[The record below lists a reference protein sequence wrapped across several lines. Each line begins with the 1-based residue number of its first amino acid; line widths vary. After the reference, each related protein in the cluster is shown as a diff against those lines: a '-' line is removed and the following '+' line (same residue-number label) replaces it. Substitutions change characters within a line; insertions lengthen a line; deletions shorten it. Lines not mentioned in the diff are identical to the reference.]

1 MNQDVICI
9 AGAHRSGTSMLTR
22 LLHRCG
28 LRLGQDKDLMPAAAD
43 NPDGFWENLR
53 FVQIN
58 DEILNVLGG
67 SWDLPPL
74 PQANFDQEELS
85 PIRAKAGLLL
95 ESFAGKDPWGWKDPR
110 NCLTIPFWENLLPGL
125 KTVIIVRNPLET
137 AYSMHARNGNS
148 YALGLR
154 LWEIYNRR
162 LLAQTRPDSRIISDY
177 RVFFEHPE
185 TQLRKITAF
194 LGWPETEIAP
204 ADGMINEKRRHTS
217 FTLEQ
222 LIDAGVSQE
231 IVGLYRSLTKEAATG
246 STDSTRQEEP
256 ARKSG
261 RPAALL
267 EPDRLGGSMSRL
279 NASIPDGETVRRE
292 LALRRGAENEHR
304 DEVTRLQ
311 AKINALMQELT
322 GRSERAALEIGRRDG
337 RLEEMQA
344 TLRHERAEFSR
355 MREELARSQEQTREA
370 SDRCARSATE
380 LEESRVRSATELE
393 ELRARFM
400 QTNQLLQSQ
409 SIRLTEFEERSTS
422 LAERLRKQ
430 LQETRR
436 LVRFL
441 EEMARAADRL
451 RRSRRWVIAN
461 FFGAIGA
468 KLRGRPSPG
477 FGHLDRNV
485 DKYQAWR
492 TAHPEVE
499 SLDEEIQALRS
510 HANPAA
516 PIPLQARSDARP
528 AGPSTISP
536 PVPTTPIAFPR
547 HDQVDVSIVIPVFN
561 QLPFTQS
568 CLSSVQQHHDH
579 VRFEV
584 IVVDDCSSDATA
596 AEIGKLPG
604 VVYLRNETNAGFIA
618 SCNRGAREARG
629 EYLVFLNNDTRVT
642 EGWLSSLLETF
653 ALQPR
658 AGLVGSK
665 LIYPDGRLQE
675 AGGIIWRDGSGWN
688 RGKFQDPDKPEYNYL
703 REVDYC
709 SAACVTIPKRL
720 FEKVGGF
727 DSKYA
732 PAYYEDTD
740 LAFKIA
746 QAGFKVLYQPL
757 SKIIHYEGAT
767 GGTDLST
774 GTKKYQAV
782 NRETFVSS
790 WAEVLATK
798 PQNGDLETYAALPA
812 GRKRILVIDH
822 HLPMPDRDSGSLRMF
837 QILKLLREL
846 DNAVTFLPDN
856 LAAIPPYADAL
867 RKHGIEVMH
876 HPYVKTVREYLE
888 QHGPG
893 FDLVLLSRC
902 DFARKHIADVR
913 RFAPQSRVIFD
924 TVDLHY
930 LRQEREAELMQSSAL
945 KKRAQEKRALE
956 YELVDAADETWVV
969 SPTEQELLLRDRPQK
984 SIQVVSNIVDVPGS
998 ALPFA
1003 LRKDLLFIGGFQHPP
1018 NIDAVLFFAGQI
1030 LPLVREQLPE
1040 VKFYIIGDKP
1050 PPEVVA
1056 LAGEDIVVTGY
1067 QPDVS
1072 SYFDT
1077 VRLSVAP
1084 LRYGAGVKGKINQSM
1099 GFGVPVVA
1107 TSLATE
1113 GMDLTAR
1120 RDILIGD
1127 TPANFARGLIE
1138 LYESEELWTKLSQN
1152 SVNKA
1157 RTLYSVEA
1165 ARKKLSHL
1173 LGDPHLDLFAASRS
1187 ETELPAS
1194 GHSSEVDNHGVIRGA
1209 VR

>member
-1 MNQDVICI
+1 MNQNAICI

-28 LRLGQDKDLMPAAAD
+28 LHLGEETDLMPAAAD
-43 NPDGFWENLR
+43 NPDGFWEHLR
-53 FVQIN
+53 FVKIN
-58 DEILNVLGG
+58 DEILNALGG

-74 PQANFDQEELS
+74 PAANFAGVELD
-85 PIRAKAGLLL
+85 PLRAKARLLV

-125 KTVIIVRNPLET
+125 KTLVIVRNPLET

-162 LLAQTRPDSRIISDY
+162 LLAQTRPDSRIITDY
-177 RVFFEHPE
+177 RVFFEDPE
-185 TQLRKITAF
+185 AELRKIASF
-194 LGWPETEIAP
+194 LGWPETEIA
-204 ADGMINEKRRHTS
+204 AAAGMINEKRRHTS

-231 IVGLYRSLTKEAATG
+231 IVELYRSLTKEAATG
-246 STDSTRQEEP
+246 RPDSSSQEKP

-304 DEVTRLQ
+304 DEVTRLK
-311 AKINALMQELT
+311 ARIDVLTQELT

-344 TLRHERAEFSR
+344 TLRHERAEFFR
-355 MREELARSQEQTREA
+355 LREELARSQEQTREA
-370 SDRCARSATE
+370 SDRCARG
-380 LEESRVRSATELE
+380 ATELE
-393 ELRARFM
+393 ELRARFI
-400 QTNQLLQSQ
+400 QTNHLLHSQ
-409 SIRLTEFEERSTS
+409 SVRLTEFEGRSTS

-436 LVRFL
+436 LARFL
-441 EEMARAADRL
+441 DEMARASDRL

-468 KLRGRPSPG
+468 RLRGRPSPG

-492 TAHPEVE
+492 TAHPEVD

-510 HANPAA
+510 HASPAA
-516 PIPLQARSDARP
+516 PIPSRAKSGARP
-528 AGPSTISP
+528 ADPSPISP

-547 HDQVDVSIVIPVFN
+547 HDQIDVSIVIPVFN

-568 CLSSVQQHHDH
+568 CLASVQEHHDH

-604 VVYLRNETNAGFIA
+604 VLYLRNETNAGFIA

-642 EGWLSSLLETF
+642 DGWLSSLRETF

-665 LIYPDGRLQE
+665 LVYPDGRLQE

-703 REVDYC
+703 KEVDYC
-709 SAACVTIPKRL
+709 SAACVMIPKRL

-740 LAFKIA
+740 LSFKIA

-757 SKIIHYEGAT
+757 SKVIHYEGAT
-767 GGTDLST
+767 GGTDIST

-812 GRKRILVIDH
+812 GQKRILVIDH

-837 QILKLLREL
+837 QILTVLREL
-846 DNAVTFLPDN
+846 DHSVTFLPDN
-856 LAAIPPYADAL
+856 LAAIPPYADEL
-867 RKHGIEVMH
+867 RKRGIAVIH
-876 HPYVKTVREYLE
+876 HPYARTIREYL
-888 QHGPG
+888 QDNGTN
-893 FDLVLLSRC
+893 FDFVLLSRR
-902 DFARKHIADVR
+902 DFARKHMADVR
-913 RFAPQSRVIFD
+913 RFAPHSRVIFD
-924 TVDLHY
+924 TVDLHF
-930 LRQEREAELMQSSAL
+930 LREEREADLVQSPDLMQQAG
-945 KKRAQEKRALE
+945 AKRALE
-956 YELVDAADETWVV
+956 YELIDAADETWVV
-969 SPTEQELLLRDRPQK
+969 SPVEQELLLRNRPQK

-1003 LRKDLLFIGGFQHPP
+1003 QRKDLLFIGGFQHPP
-1018 NIDAVLFFAGQI
+1018 NIDAVLFFAEQI
-1030 LPLVREQLPE
+1030 LPLVRAQLPE

-1050 PPEVVA
+1050 PSEVVA

-1072 SYFDT
+1072 PYFDT
-1077 VRLSVAP
+1077 TRLSVAP

-1107 TSLATE
+1107 TSVAAE
-1113 GMDLTAR
+1113 GMGLTDR
-1120 RDILIGD
+1120 RDILIRD
-1127 TPANFARGLIE
+1127 TPEDFARGLIE

-1152 SVNKA
+1152 SVNKT

-1173 LGDPHLDLFAASRS
+1173 LGDHHLDLFAASQG
-1187 ETELPAS
+1187 ETEEPAS
-1194 GHSSEVDNHGVIRGA
+1194 GHSSEIDNHSVMRGA